1 MGVNGMIPLRAA
13 VNDFLSE
20 AGLTLHEVLN
30 LMDEEA
36 GGIDESL
43 RKRVWLDDV
52 SAKKLESA
60 LSSSLLNYLIFVLQT
75 FYIINPSGLYKS
87 MFLIPS
93 RKDVMGGEKA
103 TIEGV
108 RLILSALNIGTIP

>member
-1 MGVNGMIPLRAA
+1 MSTDSTMPLRTA
-13 VNDFLSE
+13 VKDFLSE
-20 AGLTLHEVLN
+20 AGLTLREVLN

-43 RKRVWLDDV
+43 RKRVWLDDI

-60 LSSSLLNYLIFVLQT
+60 LSSSQLNYLIFVLQT

-87 MFLIPS
+87 MTLIPS
-93 RKDVMGGEKA
+93 REAIMGGEKA

-108 RLILSALNIGTIP
+108 RLILGALNIGTIP

>member
-1 MGVNGMIPLRAA
+1 MNGTISLRAA

-30 LMDEEA
+30 LMDGEA
-36 GGIDESL
+36 GGLDESL
-43 RKRVWLDDV
+43 RRRVWLDDI
-52 SAKKLESA
+52 SAKRLELA
-60 LSSSLLNYLIFVLQT
+60 LSSSQLNYLIFVLQT

-87 MFLIPS
+87 MFLMPS
-93 RKDVMGGEKA
+93 REAVMKGEKA

-108 RLILSALNIGTIP
+108 RLILRALNIGTVP

>member
-1 MGVNGMIPLRAA
+1 MSGTIPLRVA

-20 AGLTLHEVLN
+20 ARLALHEVLN
-30 LMDEEA
+30 LMDEER

-60 LSSSLLNYLIFVLQT
+60 LSSPQLNYLIFVLQI
-75 FYIINPSGLYKS
+75 FYIVNPSGLYKS
-87 MFLIPS
+87 MFIIPS
-93 RKDVMGGEKA
+93 REAVLRGEKA
-103 TIEGV
+103 TLEGV
-108 RLILSALNIGTIP
+108 RLILRALDIGNVP

>member
-1 MGVNGMIPLRAA
+1 MNSTISLRVV

-20 AGLTLHEVLN
+20 AGLTLKEVLN

-43 RKRVWLDDV
+43 RMRVWLDDI

-60 LSSSLLNYLIFVLQT
+60 LGSRQLNYLIFALQT
-75 FYIINPSGLYKS
+75 FYIINPSGMYKS
-87 MFLIPS
+87 MFILLS
-93 RKDVMGGEKA
+93 REAVLRGEKA

-108 RLILSALNIGTIP
+108 HLILRALDIGTIP